1 MKNIKNKIKNKRP
14 RLVVTRT
21 NKHIYAQLLD
31 NNGNVLAAAST
42 LSKEFRALN
51 IKSTNKQAAYE
62 VGKIIAKKI
71 LDLNIKEI
79 WFDRNK
85 YKYHGRVKALADGA
99 REGGLSF

>member
-1 MKNIKNKIKNKRP
+1 MMNVKNKRP
-14 RLVVTRT
+14 RLVVKRS
-21 NKHIYAQLLD
+21 NKNIYAQLLD
-31 NNGNVLAAAST
+31 NNGKVLVSAST
-42 LSKEFRALN
+42 LSKEFKSLN
-51 IKSTNKQAAYE
+51 MKSTNKQAAYE

>member
-1 MKNIKNKIKNKRP
+1 MMNVKNKRP
-14 RLVVTRT
+14 RLVVKRS
-21 NKHIYAQLLD
+21 NKNIYAQLLD
-31 NNGNVLAAAST
+31 NNGKVLVSAST
-42 LSKEFRALN
+42 LSKEFKSFN
-51 IKSTNKQAAYE
+51 MKSTNKQAAYE

>member
-1 MKNIKNKIKNKRP
+1 MMNVKNKRP
-14 RLVVTRT
+14 RLVVKRS
-21 NKHIYAQLLD
+21 NKNIYAQLLD
-31 NNGNVLAAAST
+31 NNGKVLVSAST
-42 LSKEFRALN
+42 LSKEFKSLN
-51 IKSTNKQAAYE
+51 MKSTNKQAAYE

-79 WFDRNK
+79 WFDRNR